1 MQLPGSNISIPTHGR
16 AHTGAQ
22 HKDNEFINI
31 IRIRL
36 NISKLNCNCYTVQN
50 VFFTS
55 EQHPWQLPL
64 PSIQRL
70 CTLWLQQ
77 YRNSPI

>member
-36 NISKLNCNCYTVQN
+36 NISKLNCPECILYIRIA
-50 VFFTS
+50 
-55 EQHPWQLPL
+55 PL
-64 PSIQRL
+64 APPPSLNTKIMHIMV
-70 CTLWLQQ
+70 TA
-77 YRNSPI
+77 I